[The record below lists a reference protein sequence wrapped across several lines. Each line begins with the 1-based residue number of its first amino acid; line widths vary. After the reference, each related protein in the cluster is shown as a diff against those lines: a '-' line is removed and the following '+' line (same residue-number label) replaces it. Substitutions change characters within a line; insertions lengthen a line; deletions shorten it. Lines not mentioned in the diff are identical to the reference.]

1 MNDQPEARDIVEERA
16 KMFEDMAA
24 QIRLNRSAKFG
35 GAILAIPPGDGEP
48 FESIMFRQEEPA
60 IFWSTIQTL
69 AKIALEA
76 AEKLNR
82 QGFR

>member
-1 MNDQPEARDIVEERA
+1 MSDEAPLDPSESRA
-16 KMFEDMAA
+16 LLFESMAS
-24 QIRLNRSAKFG
+24 QIRLNKDAKFG
-35 GAILAIPPGDGEP
+35 GAFLVVPPADGDP
-48 FESIMFRQEEPA
+48 FQSLMLGQDEAA

-76 AEKLNR
+76 SEKLNR

>member
-1 MNDQPEARDIVEERA
+1 MSDEPEQRDIIEERA
-16 KMFEDMAA
+16 KMFESMAA
-24 QIRLNRSAKFG
+24 QIRLNGGAKFG

-48 FESIMFRQEEPA
+48 FESIMFGQEEPA

-69 AKIALEA
+69 AKLALDA